1 MARKYEDY
9 EPEEIVRMMETG
21 SGNPYLLEKVV
32 SALTTVLIR
41 IPDLRAAV
49 LAEVQE
55 RIRLGEYDIPGTYPE
70 ERWKKSK
77 KVREALIFMERI
89 LQDLPHATHP
99 LNG

>member
-1 MARKYEDY
+1 MRKYEDY
-9 EPEEIVRMMETG
+9 EPHEIVRMMEAG

-41 IPDLRAAV
+41 IPDLRAAM
-49 LAEVQE
+49 LKEVQE
-55 RIRLGEYDIPGTYPE
+55 KLRLAEFDVPGTYPE

-77 KVREALIFMERI
+77 KVREALVFVERI
-89 LQDLPHATHP
+89 LQDFPHATHP